1 MGGMMQWT
9 VEPIDLMRD
18 KIKREALEE
27 AAKHLETQ
35 GGNAIYMQAWKKAAR
50 LVRDL
55 KPD

>member
-1 MGGMMQWT
+1 MQWT
-9 VEPIDLMRD
+9 SAEPIELLRD

-50 LVRDL
+50 LVREL